1 MQMHAKLNQDGSVGS
16 LFQQQKKK
24 KRKKPEYLWI
34 NPRRVCNVWLFTRI
48 TN

>member
-24 KRKKPEYLWI
+24 KK
-34 NPRRVCNVWLFTRI
+34 NPNIYELIRDACAMCDFSLV
-48 TN
+48 

>member
-24 KRKKPEYLWI
+24 KKKK
-34 NPRRVCNVWLFTRI
+34 TRI
-48 TN
+48 FMN